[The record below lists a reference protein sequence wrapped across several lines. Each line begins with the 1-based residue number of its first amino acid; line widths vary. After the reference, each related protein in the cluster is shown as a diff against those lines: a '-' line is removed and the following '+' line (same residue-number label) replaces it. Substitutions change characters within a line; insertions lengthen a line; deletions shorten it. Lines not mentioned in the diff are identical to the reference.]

1 MNDKLFCFQVNRAL
15 LEGHMNLSTLSSP
28 MHMSTPTEAATK
40 MHKKRLSK
48 SRSKIQ
54 SPGEP
59 NNQNQ
64 RSTPRCQ
71 KSKPTVSP
79 LAIRNGNASAK
90 KVEKVTR
97 QGM

>member
-48 SRSKIQ
+48 NRNKIQ

-59 NNQNQ
+59 NNQNR
-64 RSTPRCQ
+64 RSTPRRH
-71 KSKPTVSP
+71 KSKSTVSP
-79 LAIRNGNASAK
+79 LAIRNAK
-90 KVEKVTR
+90 KVEKVAR